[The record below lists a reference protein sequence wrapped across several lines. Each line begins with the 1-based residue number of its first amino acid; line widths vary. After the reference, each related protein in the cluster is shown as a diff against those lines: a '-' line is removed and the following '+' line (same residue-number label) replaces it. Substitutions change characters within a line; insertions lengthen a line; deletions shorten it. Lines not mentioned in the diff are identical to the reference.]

1 MRQLTGYVQNI
12 DIQPRDLTITLLG
25 NELLHRTDGRAWSG
39 GLVALL
45 GRFDVSPEAA
55 RSALTRMAGQGLLDR
70 HRDGRE
76 VHYGLTARA
85 QALLSEGEARILAFG
100 EQADYTSQW
109 TWCTYAL
116 PASLRVER
124 DRLRRQLAFLGFG
137 ALHDGTW
144 IAPGDRASELGRVLP
159 DLDLAGAI
167 TVFVGTPA
175 AGTDPHDLI
184 ERAWDLDDVAAGY
197 RSFVDHY
204 SALTPRDDL
213 DALELRTR
221 LMHDYRS
228 FPTIDP
234 GLPADLLEWAPVRQ
248 EAVDL
253 FHRSWRQLAPA
264 ARQGF
269 DQLCVPAREAA

>member
-1 MRQLTGYVQNI
+1 MQNVH
-12 DIQPRDLTITLLG
+12 IQPRDLTITLLG
-25 NELLHRTDGRAWSG
+25 NELLHRPEGRAWSG

-70 HRDGRE
+70 FRDGRE
-76 VHYGLTARA
+76 VHYGLTNRA
-85 QALLSEGEARILAFG
+85 HLLLSEGEARILAFP
-100 EQADYTSQW
+100 EHTTNNAEW

-144 IAPGDRASELGRVLP
+144 IAPGDRSSELGRALTEL
-159 DLDLAGAI
+159 DLDGQI
-167 TVFVGTPA
+167 TVFVGRPA

-184 ERAWDLDDVAAGY
+184 DRAWDLDDVAAAY
-197 RSFVDHY
+197 QAFVGHY
-204 SALTPRDDL
+204 SNQSPRDEL
-213 DALELRTR
+213 EALELRTR

-248 EAVDL
+248 DAIDL
-253 FHRSWRQLAPA
+253 FHECWQRLAPA

-269 DQLCVPAREAA
+269 DQLCAPVREAA